1 MHISLGK
8 LSSILVVAAT
18 LSFLTSS
25 SNALATDIA
34 QNGYF
39 SVPGSYVPQ
48 SNTYGGSAQ
57 IFQPSTATDTTH
69 PINFLNPASL
79 AGAGYNPNFLVSPF
93 LYGSLVPFAS
103 NRTYVG
109 SYGSSLTG
117 TPYGGAYGAPFVALP
132 FGSSFSSPFG
142 RLPYGGSAGLP
153 LIGGGGFNGGWSGG
167 GWNGNSWGGGFSPN
181 YSMYG
186 GGYSGYSPLNY
197 GAGFG
202 FDGMG
207 NPASMNG
214 FGAHQGTV
222 PNRIVQTGPSP
233 ASGNYYQPAT
243 ADPSASGGYYA
254 SGSTASAPAPQ
265 KTKSQ
270 PKSYWGSGDSDNW
283 GAGGNPFPK
292 DLNSVPW
299 SK

>member
-8 LSSILVVAAT
+8 LYSILVTAAA
-18 LSFLTSS
+18 LSFLASS
-25 SNALATDIA
+25 PNALATDIA

-57 IFQPSTATDTTH
+57 IFQPSTASDTTH

-79 AGAGYNPNFLVSPF
+79 AGAGYNPNFLVSP
-93 LYGSLVPFAS
+93 LSYGSSIPFA
-103 NRTYVG
+103 NRPYVG
-109 SYGSSLTG
+109 SYGSSFAG
-117 TPYGGAYGAPFVALP
+117 TPYGGVYGAPFAALP
-132 FGSSFSSPFG
+132 YGSSFSSPFG
-142 RLPYGGSAGLP
+142 RVPYAGSAGLP
-153 LIGGGGFNGGWSGG
+153 LVGGGVFN
-167 GWNGNSWGGGFSPN
+167 
-181 YSMYG
+181 
-186 GGYSGYSPLNY
+186 GYSGLSPLNY

-202 FDGMG
+202 FGG
-207 NPASMNG
+207 IANPASIGG

-222 PNRIVQTGPSP
+222 PNRVIQTRPSP

-254 SGSTASAPAPQ
+254 SGSAASAPALQ